1 SRYLG
6 IIRHH
11 LGSILLLTS
20 YIYFCKVRVGLSY
33 CQAI

>member
-11 LGSILLLTS
+11 LGSILLLT
-20 YIYFCKVRVGLSY
+20 I
-33 CQAI
+33 